1 MFAHPGQEADG
12 GSHSLRAM
20 LQGAGAPQGPA
31 TMDLCRL
38 PPRRLVRG
46 ERLFRTGD
54 PFVSIYIVRRG
65 FFKTCMLDGDGR
77 EQVTGF
83 FMTGDLLGLDG
94 LAGVQHGVEAIA
106 LEESDVGRLP
116 FALLEMA
123 SRENPAVYREL
134 NAALAREI
142 MRHHETMMLLGSMV
156 AHERLAAFLLDMSR
170 RFASRGYSASEFVLR
185 MTRREIASFLGL
197 QLETV
202 SRLFSSLAKNGMVE
216 VRNKHVRIVDAPGL
230 ERLLKAAS

>member
-1 MFAHPGQEADG
+1 MFAHPGQQAQG
-12 GSHSLRAM
+12 AGHSLRDM
-20 LQGAGAPQGPA
+20 LQGAGVPQGPA

-38 PPRRLVRG
+38 PPRRLMRG

-54 PFVSIYIVRRG
+54 PFISIYIVRRG
-65 FFKTCMLDGDGR
+65 FFKTRMVDGDGR

-83 FMTGDLLGLDG
+83 FMAGDLLGLDG
-94 LAGVQHGVEAIA
+94 LAGTQHGVEAIA
-106 LEESDVGRLP
+106 LEESDVGRLA

-123 SRENPAVYREL
+123 SRENPTLHREL
-134 NAALAREI
+134 NAELAREI
-142 MRHHETMMLLGSMV
+142 LRHHETMMLLGSMV

-185 MTRREIASFLGL
+185 MTRGEIASFLGL
-197 QLETV
+197 QLETA
-202 SRLFSSLAKNGMVE
+202 SRLFSSLAKDGVIE

-230 ERLLKAAS
+230 ARRLKAAS